1 MYTVVIPNFEETI
14 KITEKRRTEYYR
26 HGSSK
31 AKKLPKKYFNKDK
44 YAYKPFK
51 NTLGKINHY
60 LVDISTNEKVISN
73 PIAKDKPR
81 TWKING
87 QALYSGNLNHR
98 QRSVIAIKVH
108 EYLYDYIKDLPVIT
122 TAPGEMLTV
131 RAIIY
136 DIYPQNIATVWDC
149 SNKWPWIKWFED
161 TLVEHGKI
169 EDDSI
174 DFVRS
179 SGTISFVEITDLKE
193 RKLCF
198 VIEKVNYE
206 SYCKQLNNLI
216 NKYPKFTSL

>member
-1 MYTVVIPNFEETI
+1 MYTIVISNFEENV
-14 KITEKRRTEYYR
+14 KLTEKRRVQYYP
-26 HGSSK
+26 HGS
-31 AKKLPKKYFNKDK
+31 KKKIPKKYRNRDEFAYLLFGATKKKKGTYFLIDK
-44 YAYKPFK
+44 
-51 NTLGKINHY
+51 
-60 LVDISTNEKVISN
+60 STGERVISN

-81 TWKING
+81 YWKING
-87 QALYSGNLNHR
+87 QALYSGTMHHR
-98 QRSVIAIKVH
+98 QRATVAIKVH
-108 EYLYDYIKDLPVIT
+108 EYLSKYIKDLPVIT

-179 SGTISFVEITDLKE
+179 SGTISFVEITDLAE

-198 VIEKVNYE
+198 VIEKVDYKK
-206 SYCKQLNNLI
+206 YCDQLNNLI
-216 NKYPKFTSL
+216 NKYPKITSR

>member
-1 MYTVVIPNFEETI
+1 MFKYKQFGTT
-14 KITEKRRTEYYR
+14 K
-26 HGSSK
+26 G
-31 AKKLPKKYFNKDK
+31 KKGDF
-44 YAYKPFK
+44 
-51 NTLGKINHY
+51 Y
-60 LVDISTNEKVISN
+60 LTDMSTGEKVISN

-81 TWKING
+81 FWKING
-87 QALYSGNLNHR
+87 QALYSGTMHHR
-98 QRSVIAIKVH
+98 QRATVAIKVH
-108 EYLYDYIKDLPVIT
+108 EYLSAYIKDLPVIT

-179 SGTISFVEITDLKE
+179 SGTVSFREITDLKE

-198 VIEKVNYE
+198 VIEKVNYDTY
-206 SYCKQLNNLI
+206 SKQLDNLV
-216 NKYPKFTSL
+216 NKYPKITSV